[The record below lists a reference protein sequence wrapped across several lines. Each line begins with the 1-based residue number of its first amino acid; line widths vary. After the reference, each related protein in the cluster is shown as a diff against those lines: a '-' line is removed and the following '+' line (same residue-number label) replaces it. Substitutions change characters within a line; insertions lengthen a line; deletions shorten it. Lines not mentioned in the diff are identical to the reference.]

1 MATLPSASTRLDDS
15 AGPAAAGSKYVCVLA
30 PVSTLADGVPR
41 VYYNSK
47 SMAEAHGYAQGVDY
61 SAYHMG
67 QTKLPVIF
75 VPMPIATAGTV
86 GRFNTSGNTNTSVC
100 TVAVGSS
107 GSLDEIDG
115 VVKVVTGGVVGT
127 AQIVLSLSLDGGVS
141 FYTVKLGTATSYA
154 ITTPIGAYPV
164 GLTLSFA
171 GGSLTA
177 GDTILTFHSTAP
189 MWDSAGM
196 TAARTALA
204 NQNRRIRDI
213 LVAGEVST
221 AAMAGYVQTLVNDYE
236 LTDERY
242 TGARVALRDR
252 YPYAVL
258 SQTRVNM
265 TGAPTI
271 TFLEVGVNNDTITR
285 GSGSFVADGFVTGD
299 TIRITGA
306 VASAGAN
313 NISAIATVAA
323 GVITLAGAEDLVSEG
338 PIAGVSIT
346 SEMTLT
352 FGDNGAS
359 PDTITRNS
367 GSWLADGFRV
377 GDTIAITGTASNNVS
392 KVITVLTSTVLS
404 VATGSFA
411 AEVIGS
417 YGVSVIAGET
427 KSVWLA
433 DLYGKMAAG
442 SITSKRMN
450 LGFGRGRMNSPFLA
464 SNMRRSVIWDDSVI
478 SYQHDLHIPTFA
490 VNPGGPRPSGI
501 TGSNLNDTAGNLYEF
516 DQRRDGGATEAGFT
530 AYTTRDGYEGCF
542 IALSLTRAADSSL
555 LSRQQNMAV
564 ANLAQAICQTEAVR
578 ILGKVL
584 VRNADGT
591 PTSESI
597 GKVKSAVDGA
607 LKRGLL
613 IDAEKEGQRASD
625 ASWDP
630 DPNTDL
636 STPGTL
642 WPCTMTLKINNTVE
656 QIATTIKVQ

>member
-1 MATLPSASTRLDDS
+1 MATLPSATTRLDDS
-15 AGPAAAGSKYVCVLA
+15 AGPAAVGSKYVAVIA
-30 PVSTLADGVPR
+30 PCSKLADGVPR
-41 VYYNSK
+41 LYFNSK
-47 SMAEAHGYAQGVDY
+47 ALADAHNYCQGADY

-75 VPMPIATAGTV
+75 VPVPIATPGTV

-100 TVAVGSS
+100 SVAVTGA

-141 FYTVKLGTATSYA
+141 FYTVKLGQATSYA
-154 ITTPIGAYPV
+154 IVTPIGSYGV
-164 GLTLSFA
+164 GLTISFA

-177 GDTILTFHSTAP
+177 GETVLTFHSTAP
-189 MWDSAGM
+189 MWDSVGM
-196 TAARTALA
+196 GAVRAALA
-204 NQNRRIRDI
+204 NQSKRIRDI
-213 LVAGEVST
+213 VVMGEVST
-221 AAMAGYVQTLVNDYE
+221 GAMAAYVQTLVDGYE
-236 LTDERY
+236 TTNERY
-242 TGARVALRDR
+242 TGAKVALRDR
-252 YPYAVL
+252 LPLATISKNRVSVSGDPSLTFASSGFTVTRGAGSFLTDGFVNGMTVKCTGSTSNNFTLVVTTVAASVL
-258 SQTRVNM
+258 TFAATVANEGPK
-265 TGAPTI
+265 TGCTI
-271 TFLEVGVNNDTITR
+271 TGEATLTIADGGAGVDTITR
-285 GSGSFVADGFVTGD
+285 T
-299 TIRITGA
+299 T
-306 VASAGAN
+306 
-313 NISAIATVAA
+313 
-323 GVITLAGAEDLVSEG
+323 
-338 PIAGVSIT
+338 
-346 SEMTLT
+346 
-352 FGDNGAS
+352 
-359 PDTITRNS
+359 

-377 GDTIAITGTASNNVS
+377 GDLVSITGTAGATNDIVN
-392 KVITVLTSTVLS
+392 KAITVLTPTVMTFATAS
-404 VATGSFA
+404 VGGS
-411 AEVIGS
+411 EVIGS
-417 YGVSVIAGET
+417 YGVTVTAGET
-427 KSVWLA
+427 KAQWLA
-433 DLYGKMAAG
+433 TLDTQMATTTP
-442 SITSKRMN
+442 ITSKRMN
-450 LGFGRGRMNSPFLA
+450 LGFGRGRMVSPFLA
-464 SNMRRSVIWDDSVI
+464 SSMRRSSIWDDSVI

-501 TGSNLNDTAGNLYEF
+501 TGSSLNDASGNLYEF
-516 DQRRDGGATEAGFT
+516 DQRIDGGATEAGFT
-530 AYTTRDGYEGCF
+530 AYTTRDGYDGCF
-542 IALSLTRAADSSL
+542 IALSLTRAADSSA

-613 IDAEKEGQRASD
+613 TNAEGEGQRASD